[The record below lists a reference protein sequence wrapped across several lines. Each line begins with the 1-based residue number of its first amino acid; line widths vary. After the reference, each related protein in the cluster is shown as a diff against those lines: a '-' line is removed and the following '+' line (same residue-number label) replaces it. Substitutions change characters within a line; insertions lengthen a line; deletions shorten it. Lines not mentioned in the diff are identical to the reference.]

1 MFQFTNKAYR
11 DDDCVAAR
19 RSLDSDHGDPI
30 TLLNAFR
37 EWLKIK
43 VQDRDNSKRWC
54 RKRGLEEQR
63 FYEMIKLRKQFE
75 ELLDEAGLFD
85 KKNDDAGLTSAERMA
100 RHGQLKH
107 LKHMKKNAKKQDR
120 KRKTLRVGDTEE
132 LDDID
137 DNEVDMKDIDFR
149 LKNDSSRVRQLLESS
164 VAVSYTDVTML
175 KLIMASGLYPQLAIA
190 DEFNNYKG
198 GSDQLFHTRVKPFN
212 VLHPNCFFSAH
223 PEVLQ
228 VDGLDIVN
236 MKGFTTK
243 HPASSKHQLLV
254 YLSLLETTK
263 PYLTSSLR
271 MPALPTLL
279 LFSHSMDTNSSMDR
293 VVCDSWIEIKFAQQD
308 DAVHQMIKAVELR
321 QYWDQLLDMKL
332 SDSADQQVE
341 NIRDIEKKLSR
352 GLIEFVHNDTVY
364 SVRRL
369 LPADIKELY
378 VGQTSYAALELENP
392 LSDFPPVSHP
402 VKGGVRLT
410 KNLTYDCLSQDN
422 PCLDADLWTCSQ
434 CEKEMYCST
443 LQKVQ
448 HVITCNRIKQ
458 EEEMVETEKFV
469 KVEQQEKNPL
479 ARSWNCGVCGE
490 NFNFTSGQI
499 MRHKK
504 VCVKKD

>member
-198 GSDQLFHTRVKPFN
+198 GSDQLFHNTLIKTVFPCR
-212 VLHPNCFFSAH
+212 
-223 PEVLQ
+223 
-228 VDGLDIVN
+228 
-236 MKGFTTK
+236 
-243 HPASSKHQLLV
+243 
-254 YLSLLETTK
+254 
-263 PYLTSSLR
+263 
-271 MPALPTLL
+271 AL
-279 LFSHSMDTNSSMDR
+279 
-293 VVCDSWIEIKFAQQD
+293 
-308 DAVHQMIKAVELR
+308 
-321 QYWDQLLDMKL
+321 
-332 SDSADQQVE
+332 
-341 NIRDIEKKLSR
+341 
-352 GLIEFVHNDTVY
+352 
-364 SVRRL
+364 
-369 LPADIKELY
+369 
-378 VGQTSYAALELENP
+378 
-392 LSDFPPVSHP
+392 
-402 VKGGVRLT
+402 
-410 KNLTYDCLSQDN
+410 
-422 PCLDADLWTCSQ
+422 
-434 CEKEMYCST
+434 
-443 LQKVQ
+443 
-448 HVITCNRIKQ
+448 
-458 EEEMVETEKFV
+458 
-469 KVEQQEKNPL
+469 
-479 ARSWNCGVCGE
+479 
-490 NFNFTSGQI
+490 
-499 MRHKK
+499 
-504 VCVKKD
+504 